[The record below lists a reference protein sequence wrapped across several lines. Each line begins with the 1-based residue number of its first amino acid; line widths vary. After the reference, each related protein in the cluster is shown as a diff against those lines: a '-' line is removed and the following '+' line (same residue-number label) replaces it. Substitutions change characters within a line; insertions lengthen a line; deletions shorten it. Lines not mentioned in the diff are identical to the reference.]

1 MRHDSARHR
10 SLTHS
15 LGDGGGQE
23 AVPVPTD
30 GMRAPPATEADPDVD
45 ETDVVEETVVDT
57 GIVVEVT
64 PDPANPATDA
74 DRAPP

>member
-1 MRHDSARHR
+1 MSGPDGRHDSARHR

-15 LGDGGGQE
+15 LDDGGGQE

-45 ETDVVEETVVDT
+45 ETDVVEE
-57 GIVVEVT
+57 VVEENAIVGEGT
-64 PDPANPATDA
+64 
-74 DRAPP
+74 